1 MNIKH
6 IVLGFFAATAVLVGC
21 QPKEEDFG
29 VAKIEVSTG
38 QLTFGPAS
46 GSQTLQVTASRD
58 WTVTG
63 LPEWI
68 AVDPAGGAPS
78 KSAQT
83 VTVTVIANDG
93 YNREADVTFSI
104 GLMKEYVKVLQTG
117 QKGEYDTGNGTK
129 ERPYS
134 ASAAAD
140 YVSSLP
146 ADTESSDAIY
156 IKGIISSVGTT
167 YEASGNYGNASFY
180 ISDDG
185 SSTGTQFYVFQT
197 YYLGNNKWKAGDD
210 DVKVGDEVIVYGKVI
225 NYKGNTPETV
235 GKGASYVYSHNG
247 KTAGDNPNPPAGD
260 PKGTGVKD
268 DPYNPAAAINAVKD
282 LTWTDNNTYDATG
295 EVYVKGKISR
305 IADKGTFTDG
315 GTYGNASFYIS
326 EDGTSAGEFYCFR
339 VLYLGNKK
347 FESGQTDIKVGDE
360 VIICGQLMNYKGNT
374 PETVAGKAYLYSLN
388 GNTGG
393 GDTPPPAGDPKGTGV
408 KDDPYNPAAAINAVK
423 DLTWTDN
430 NTYDATGEVYVK
442 GKISRIADKGTF
454 TDGGT
459 YGNASFYISED
470 GTSAGE
476 FYCFRVL
483 YLGNK
488 KFESG
493 QTDIKVGDEVVVY
506 GQLMNYRN
514 NTPETV
520 AGKAYLYSL
529 NGDTGSDTPPTPP
542 TPPSGDPKGTGTLD
556 DPYNPLGA
564 VNAVKDLTWTSND
577 TYDTTAE
584 VYVKGKI
591 SRIANK
597 GTFTEGGTYGN
608 ASFYISEDGSESGE
622 FYCFR
627 VLYLGNKKYE
637 SGQTDI
643 KVGDEVVVYGQL
655 MNYRNDTPETVSGK
669 AYLYSLNGK
678 TEDGGDTPPTP
689 PTPPSGDPS
698 GTGTLNDPYNPAAAI
713 NAVKDLTWTDNNTY
727 DKTDNV
733 YVKGKISRIANK
745 GTFTEG
751 GTYGNASFYISADGS
766 ESGEFYCFRVLYL
779 GNKKYEAGQTDIKV
793 GDEVVVYG
801 QLMNYHNDTPET
813 VANSAYLYSLN
824 GKTEDE
830 GGGQGGGGETTGD
843 FKSNL
848 KWTLGE
854 NAYDNEATVNGTAG
868 VSVLKLGTSSKVGTA
883 TVTIPAGTKKI
894 SFYGVSWKGKEA
906 SVAFKIGGET
916 AYKQAL
922 KPNDGAANNSPFTM
936 TVTSSD
942 QYTYTLSEVPSSAVT
957 ATITTE
963 GSNTRIIIF
972 ALNAE

>member
-6 IVLGFFAATAVLVGC
+6 IVLGFFAAAAVLVGC

-129 ERPYS
+129 DRPYS

-197 YYLGNNKWKAGDD
+197 YYLGGKKWKAGDD
-210 DVKVGDEVIVYGKVI
+210 DVKVGDEVIIYGKVV

-282 LTWTDNNTYDATG
+282 LTWTDNNTFDATG
-295 EVYVKGKISR
+295 DVYVKGKISR
-305 IADKGTFTDG
+305 IADKGTFTEG

-326 EDGTSAGEFYCFR
+326 EDGSSAGEFYCFR

-430 NTYDATGEVYVK
+430 NTFDATGDVYVK

-454 TDGGT
+454 TEGGT

-470 GTSAGE
+470 GSSAGE

-493 QTDIKVGDEVVVY
+493 QTDIKVGDEVIIC
-506 GQLMNYRN
+506 GQLMNYRG

-529 NGDTGSDTPPTPP
+529 NGDTGGGDTPPTPP
-542 TPPSGDPKGTGTLD
+542 AGDPKGTGVKD
-556 DPYNPLGA
+556 DPYNPA
-564 VNAVKDLTWTSND
+564 AAINAVKDLTWTDNNTFD
-577 TYDTTAE
+577 ATGD

-591 SRIANK
+591 SRIADK

-608 ASFYISEDGSESGE
+608 ASFYISEDGSSAGE

-627 VLYLGNKKYE
+627 VLYLGNKKFE

-643 KVGDEVVVYGQL
+643 KVGDEVIIYGQL
-655 MNYRNDTPETVSGK
+655 MNYKGNTPETVSGK

-689 PTPPSGDPS
+689 PTPPSGDPI

-779 GNKKYEAGQTDIKV
+779 GNKKFEAGQTDIKV

-916 AYKQAL
+916 AYKQTL